1 MATKLVSSKKGPNIK
16 AKMPDT
22 RYVDFI
28 RSHYI
33 DKDDENPPPT
43 TNTRIKGEHGDI
55 RMGGGNFHITDEEY
69 PEFLKLYAEKIVAN
83 NELENLTEKQLE
95 EGPILIDVDLKYSLD
110 VKSRLH
116 NDAHIE
122 SLADILSDE
131 LSKMLQ
137 FDENTNFNIYIQ
149 QKPDVNVLVD
159 KGITKDGVHVIIGIK
174 ADRRTQ
180 SDLRKR
186 IIPRIQ
192 DEWGNLPITN
202 TDGWED
208 VIDNAI
214 ASGTNGWQ
222 MYGSRKPN
230 HDVYR
235 LTNIFKIK
243 FDPDDNSIQRF
254 ETPLETFD
262 VVKNIEQLSARCKT
276 HPSYFFTSEYIT
288 ERSNSPVSV
297 NSTRQTAAMRRI
309 TGTVNSGNVGLLT
322 ISTSEQLKG
331 ALDNFLDG
339 LAIPQEYDM
348 REAYDYTMILP
359 ESYYGIGSFVKWI
372 RVGWALR
379 NISDKLFIVWVV
391 FSAKAANF
399 AYSSISD
406 LFNSWQTFDL
416 KNPKGLTKRSIMHW
430 AKQDAPELYKKV
442 RATTIDHHID
452 QTVKAITLDN
462 LGSDKN
468 ARGCGDS
475 DLANVLYQMYKDE
488 FVCVSVKNNVWY
500 KLKGHRWVENDSGTT
515 LRKAIST
522 IMRDL
527 YWNRASAFME
537 QATSIDPP
545 DEERTKRLQEHAD
558 KILKI
563 CERLGRA
570 NEKKNIMTEAKEL
583 FYDSDFVKKLDSNP
597 YLLSFKNG
605 VIEFSPEGGG
615 VFRKGY
621 PEDYLSKCTN
631 IDYVP
636 VNENTDAVIIA
647 EIRDFMRK
655 LFPIDELYNYMWEH
669 LASVLIGKAI
679 TQTFNMYIGIGQN
692 GKSVLMDFM
701 SVCLGDYYAGVPLPL
716 ITDKRTKI
724 GGLAPELLE
733 LKGARLAVINEP
745 SKGDQINE
753 GMMKQLTSGIEPIQA
768 RAPYMLQAVSFV
780 PQFKLV
786 VCSNEFMVVKSQDHG
801 TWRRIRVVDF
811 VSLFTDK
818 PVKGDTEKPY
828 QFLIDRYITEKF
840 DKWKPVFM
848 GMLVEIAFKTR
859 GVVKDCDRVLSAS
872 KSYQE
877 SLDYVGDF
885 IRDRVVVDP
894 EGKITKQTIKY
905 EFEAWYSSNYGG
917 KLPNIKEVHAYMDKK
932 FGKYEK
938 KRAWL
943 GISIRLDD
951 TVDGEDDDDIED
963 DDDENDIDVEDL

>member
-1 MATKLVSSKKGPNIK
+1 MSVKTASTKKGPIVK
-16 AKMPDT
+16 AKLPDT
-22 RYVDFI
+22 RYADFI
-28 RSHYI
+28 KNHYV
-33 DKDDENPPPT
+33 DAENPLPT
-43 TNTRIKGEHGDI
+43 TNTRIKGDHGEI
-55 RMGGGNFHITDEEY
+55 KMGGGNFHIPDQEY
-69 PEFLKLYAEKIVAN
+69 PAFLKLYAEKIVATGG
-83 NELENLTEKQLE
+83 LENLTEKQLE
-95 EGPILIDVDLKYSLD
+95 EGPILIDVDLKYGLD
-110 VKSRLH
+110 IRSRLH
-116 NDAHIE
+116 NENHIE
-122 SLADILSDE
+122 DLVDILADE

-149 QKPDVNVLVD
+149 QKPDVNVLED
-159 KGITKDGVHVIIGIK
+159 KGITKDGVHVIVGVK
-174 ADRRTQ
+174 VDRRTQ
-180 SDLRKR
+180 ADLRKR
-186 IIPRIQ
+186 IIPRIRESWA
-192 DEWGNLPITN
+192 DLPIKN
-202 TDGWED
+202 VGGWED
-208 VIDNAI
+208 VIDDAI

-235 LTNIFKIK
+235 LCNIFNIQY
-243 FDPDDNSIQRF
+243 DTDDNSIQRH
-254 ETPLETFD
+254 ETPLESFD
-262 VVKNIEQLSARCKT
+262 IVKNIEQLSARCTT
-276 HPSYFFTSEYIT
+276 HPAYFFTSEYIS
-288 ERSNSPVSV
+288 ERSNSPVSITS
-297 NSTRQTAAMRRI
+297 NRQIAAATRRI
-309 TGTVNSGNVGLLT
+309 TGTVDTSNVEILRV
-322 ISTSEQLKG
+322 STQEQLKN
-331 ALDNFLDG
+331 ALANFLDE
-339 LAIPQEYDM
+339 LVMPQEYDLK
-348 REAYDYTMILP
+348 EAHDYTMILP
-359 ESYYGIGSFVKWI
+359 DSYYGIGSFVKWI

-379 NISDKLFIVWVV
+379 NISDRLFIVWVA
-391 FSAKAANF
+391 FSAKAPNF
-399 AYSSISD
+399 SYSSISD

-430 AKQDAPELYKKV
+430 AKQDAPELYKRV
-442 RATTIDHHID
+442 RATTIDHYID

-462 LGSDKN
+462 LGSDKS

-537 QATSIDPP
+537 QATCIDPP

-583 FYDSDFVKKLDSNP
+583 FYDSEFIKKLDSNP

-605 VIEFSPEGGG
+605 VIEFSPDGGG

-631 IDYVP
+631 IDYAP
-636 VNENTDAVIIA
+636 VNEQTDATAIT
-647 EIRDFMRK
+647 EIKDFMRK
-655 LFPIDELYNYMWEH
+655 LFPIEEIHNYMWEH
-669 LASVLIGKAI
+669 LASVLIGKAV

-701 SVCLGDYYAGVPLPL
+701 STCLGDYYAGVPLPL

-724 GGLAPELLE
+724 GGLAPELLD

-768 RAPYMLQAVSFV
+768 RAPYMLQSVSFV

-840 DKWKPVFM
+840 ASWKTVFM
-848 GMLVEIAFKTR
+848 GMLVDIAFKTK

-885 IRDRVVVDP
+885 IRDRIIVDP
-894 EGKITKQTIKY
+894 DGRITKQTIKY
-905 EFEAWYSSNYGG
+905 EFESWHSSNYGG
-917 KLPNIKEVHAYMDKK
+917 KLPNIKEIHAYMDKK

-938 KRAWL
+938 KRAWE
-943 GISIRLDD
+943 GISIRIDEYVSQDEVDD
-951 TVDGEDDDDIED
+951 CEEEEDANDIEV
-963 DDDENDIDVEDL
+963 DELQ

>member
-1 MATKLVSSKKGPNIK
+1 MSAKLASAKKGPIIRPK
-16 AKMPDT
+16 LPDT
-22 RYVDFI
+22 RYADFI
-28 RSHYI
+28 KNHYI
-33 DKDDENPPPT
+33 DKDDENPLIT

-55 RMGGGNFHITDEEY
+55 KMGGGNFHITDEEY
-69 PEFLKLYAEKIVAN
+69 PEFLKLYAEKIVATN
-83 NELENLTEKQLE
+83 GLENLTEKQLE
-95 EGPILIDVDLKYSLD
+95 EGPILIDVDLKYGVD

-116 NDAHIE
+116 NESHIE
-122 SLADILSDE
+122 ELTDILADE

-149 QKPDVNVLVD
+149 QKPDVNVLAD

-174 ADRRTQ
+174 VDRRTQ
-180 SDLRKR
+180 ADLRKR
-186 IIPRIQ
+186 IIPRIKESWA
-192 DEWGNLPITN
+192 DLPITN

-235 LTNIFKIK
+235 LTHIFKIK
-243 FDPDDNSIQRF
+243 YDPDDNSIQRF
-254 ETPLETFD
+254 ETPLSSFD
-262 VVKNIEQLSARCKT
+262 IVKNIEKLSARCKT

-288 ERSNSPVSV
+288 ERSNSPVSITS
-297 NSTRQTAAMRRI
+297 NRQNAATRRI
-309 TGTVNSGNVGLLT
+309 TGTVDSGNVGLFT
-322 ISTSEQLKG
+322 ISTPEQLKG
-331 ALDNFLDG
+331 YLDNFLDS
-339 LAIPQEYDM
+339 LAIPQEYDL
-348 REAYDYTMILP
+348 REAHDYTMILP
-359 ESYYGIGSFVKWI
+359 ETYYGIGSFVKWI

-379 NISDKLFIVWVV
+379 NISDKLFIVWVA
-391 FSAKAANF
+391 FSAKAPNF

-430 AKQDAPELYKKV
+430 AKQDSPELYKKV
-442 RATTIDHHID
+442 RATTIDHYID

-462 LGSDKN
+462 LGSDKT

-583 FYDSDFVKKLDSNP
+583 FYDSDFIKKLDSNP

-605 VIEFSPEGGG
+605 VIEFSPDGGG

-621 PEDYLSKCTN
+621 PEDYLSKSTN
-631 IDYVP
+631 IDYAP
-636 VNENTDAVIIA
+636 VNEQTDATTIA
-647 EIRDFMRK
+647 EIKDFMRK
-655 LFPIDELYNYMWEH
+655 LFPIEEIHNYMWEH
-669 LASVLIGKAI
+669 LASVLIGKAV

-701 SVCLGDYYAGVPLPL
+701 SSCLGDYYAGVPLPL

-818 PVKGDTEKPY
+818 PVKGDSEKPY

-840 DKWKPVFM
+840 SSWKTVFM
-848 GMLVEIAFKTR
+848 GMLVDIAFKTK

-885 IRDRVVVDP
+885 IRDRIVIDP

-905 EFEAWYSSNYGG
+905 EFESWHSSNYGG
-917 KLPNIKEVHAYMDKK
+917 KLPNIKEIHAYMDKK

-938 KRAWL
+938 KRAWI
-943 GISIRLDD
+943 GISIRIDD
-951 TVDGEDDDDIED
+951 TVEGDEADSENEDDNDVDVDD
-963 DDDENDIDVEDL
+963 L